1 MSDQSKDQRIGE
13 AIFLSYSLVRV
24 LVAVGLILAGRFFVE
39 LLPID
44 PSNQK
49 LLANILSIGIV
60 FALLITDKGL
70 TRFLR

>member
-1 MSDQSKDQRIGE
+1 MSDQSKDQKIGE
-13 AIFLSYSLVRV
+13 AIFLSYSLIRI
-24 LVAVGLILAGRFFVE
+24 LVAVCLILAGRFFVQ

-44 PSNQK
+44 PASQK

-60 FALLITDKGL
+60 FGLLLTDKGL